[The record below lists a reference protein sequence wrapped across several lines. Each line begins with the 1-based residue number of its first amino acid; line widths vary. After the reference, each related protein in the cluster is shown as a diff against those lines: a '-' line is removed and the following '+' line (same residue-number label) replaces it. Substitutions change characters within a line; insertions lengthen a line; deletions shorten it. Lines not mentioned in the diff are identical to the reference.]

1 MLNAIHQNL
10 HQIRA
15 TWRTIWAA
23 IWRVRRSLLALISVI
38 VAGSVIFAWADGRR
52 PIQAFFY
59 TLNLITLQAGPS
71 DAPDSPALQIAS
83 IVIMLGGLVSLTG
96 GVTSLFQLIT
106 DPKERQLSLAATV
119 SDHIVVCG
127 IGRVGYRVITELL
140 NHGET
145 VVAVNANESEEWL
158 EPFRK
163 RGVAVLIADARQRQT
178 LINAG
183 VARASAIVACTSDDL
198 TNLDVALDARDINPT
213 IKVVLRMFDSQLADK
228 VSKGFNIQTAF
239 SVSAL
244 AAPALAAPALA
255 APALA
260 APALAAAAMR
270 HNVDYSFKLR
280 NQLLN
285 VTTLRFAQG
294 SRFIG
299 KSVEQVAQ
307 MANCS
312 FISKQVG
319 DTLEMHPSGNGLIQ
333 VGDVFTIVGSMAAIE
348 TLQA

>member
-1 MLNAIHQNL
+1 MLNAIHQTL
-10 HQIRA
+10 RQIRA

-23 IWRVRRSLLALISVI
+23 LWRVRWSLLALISVI

-127 IGRVGYRVITELL
+127 VGRVGYRVITELL
-140 NHGET
+140 NQGET

-198 TNLDVALDARDINPT
+198 TNLDVALDARDINPK

-244 AAPALAAPALA
+244 AAPALAA
-255 APALA
+255 
-260 APALAAAAMR
+260 AAMR

-285 VTTLRFAQG
+285 VTTLQFAQG

>member
-1 MLNAIHQNL
+1 MLNAIHQTL
-10 HQIRA
+10 RQIRA

-23 IWRVRRSLLALISVI
+23 LWRVRRSLLALISVI

-127 IGRVGYRVITELL
+127 VGRVGYRVITELL

-145 VVAVNANESEEWL
+145 VVAVNAHENEEWL

-198 TNLDVALDARDINPT
+198 TNLDIALDARDINPT

-239 SVSAL
+239 SVS
-244 AAPALAAPALA
+244 
-255 APALA
+255 ALA

-319 DTLEMHPSGNGLIQ
+319 DTLEMHPAGNGLIQ

>member
-10 HQIRA
+10 RQIRA

-127 IGRVGYRVITELL
+127 VGRVGYRVITELL

-145 VVAVNANESEEWL
+145 VVAVNAHENEEWL

-244 AAPALAAPALA
+244 AAPALAA
-255 APALA
+255 
-260 APALAAAAMR
+260 AAMR

-319 DTLEMHPSGNGLIQ
+319 DTLEMHPAGNGLIQ

>member
-1 MLNAIHQNL
+1 MLNAIHQTL
-10 HQIRA
+10 RQIRA

-23 IWRVRRSLLALISVI
+23 IWRVRRSLLVLISVI
-38 VAGSVIFAWADGRR
+38 VSGSVIFAWADGRR

-127 IGRVGYRVITELL
+127 VGRVGYRVITELL
-140 NHGET
+140 NQGET

-198 TNLDVALDARDINPT
+198 TNLDVALDARDINPK

-239 SVSAL
+239 SVS
-244 AAPALAAPALA
+244 
-255 APALA
+255 ALA

>member
-1 MLNAIHQNL
+1 MLNAIHQTL
-10 HQIRA
+10 RQIRA

-119 SDHIVVCG
+119 SDHIVGCG
-127 IGRVGYRVITELL
+127 VGRVGYRVITELL
-140 NHGET
+140 NQGET

-198 TNLDVALDARDINPT
+198 TNLDVALDARDINPK

-244 AAPALAAPALA
+244 AAPALAA
-255 APALA
+255 
-260 APALAAAAMR
+260 AAMR

-285 VTTLRFAQG
+285 VTTLQFAQG

>member
-1 MLNAIHQNL
+1 MLNAIHQTL
-10 HQIRA
+10 RQIRA

-127 IGRVGYRVITELL
+127 VGRVGYRVITELL

-183 VARASAIVACTSDDL
+183 VARASAIVVCTSDDL
-198 TNLDVALDARDINPT
+198 TNLDVALDARDINPK

-239 SVSAL
+239 SVS
-244 AAPALAAPALA
+244 
-255 APALA
+255 ALA

-319 DTLEMHPSGNGLIQ
+319 DTLEMHPSGNGFIQ

>member
-10 HQIRA
+10 RQIRA

-198 TNLDVALDARDINPT
+198 TNLDVALDARDINPK

-239 SVSAL
+239 SVS
-244 AAPALAAPALA
+244 
-255 APALA
+255 ALA

>member
-1 MLNAIHQNL
+1 MLNAIHQTL
-10 HQIRA
+10 RQIRA

-23 IWRVRRSLLALISVI
+23 LWRVRRSLLALISVI

-127 IGRVGYRVITELL
+127 VGRVGYRVITELL

-145 VVAVNANESEEWL
+145 VVAVNAHENEEWL

-244 AAPALAAPALA
+244 AAPALAA
-255 APALA
+255 
-260 APALAAAAMR
+260 AAMR

-319 DTLEMHPSGNGLIQ
+319 DTLEMHPAGNGLIQ

>member
-1 MLNAIHQNL
+1 MLNAIHQTL
-10 HQIRA
+10 RQIRA

-127 IGRVGYRVITELL
+127 VGRVGYRVITELL

-145 VVAVNANESEEWL
+145 VVAMNANESEEWL

-183 VARASAIVACTSDDL
+183 VARASAIVVCTSDDL
-198 TNLDVALDARDINPT
+198 TNLDVALDARDINPK

-239 SVSAL
+239 SVS
-244 AAPALAAPALA
+244 
-255 APALA
+255 ALA

>member
-1 MLNAIHQNL
+1 M
-10 HQIRA
+10 
-15 TWRTIWAA
+15 
-23 IWRVRRSLLALISVI
+23 
-38 VAGSVIFAWADGRR
+38 
-52 PIQAFFY
+52 
-59 TLNLITLQAGPS
+59 
-71 DAPDSPALQIAS
+71 
-83 IVIMLGGLVSLTG
+83 
-96 GVTSLFQLIT
+96 
-106 DPKERQLSLAATV
+106 SLAATV

-127 IGRVGYRVITELL
+127 VGRVGYRVITELL
-140 NHGET
+140 NQGET

-198 TNLDVALDARDINPT
+198 TNLDVALDARDINPK

-244 AAPALAAPALA
+244 AAPALAA
-255 APALA
+255 
-260 APALAAAAMR
+260 AAMR

-285 VTTLRFAQG
+285 VTTLQFAQG

-333 VGDVFTIVGSMAAIE
+333 GS
-348 TLQA
+348 

>member
-198 TNLDVALDARDINPT
+198 TNLDVALDARDINPK

-239 SVSAL
+239 SVS
-244 AAPALAAPALA
+244 
-255 APALA
+255 ALA

>member
-1 MLNAIHQNL
+1 MLNAIHQTL
-10 HQIRA
+10 RQIRA

-127 IGRVGYRVITELL
+127 VGRVGYRVITELL

-198 TNLDVALDARDINPT
+198 TNLDVALDARDINPK

-239 SVSAL
+239 SVS
-244 AAPALAAPALA
+244 
-255 APALA
+255 ALA

>member
-10 HQIRA
+10 RQIRA

-38 VAGSVIFAWADGRR
+38 VAGSVIFAWAEGRR

-163 RGVAVLIADARQRQT
+163 RGIAVLIADARQRQT

-198 TNLDVALDARDINPT
+198 TNLDVALDARDINPK

-239 SVSAL
+239 SVS
-244 AAPALAAPALA
+244 
-255 APALA
+255 ALA